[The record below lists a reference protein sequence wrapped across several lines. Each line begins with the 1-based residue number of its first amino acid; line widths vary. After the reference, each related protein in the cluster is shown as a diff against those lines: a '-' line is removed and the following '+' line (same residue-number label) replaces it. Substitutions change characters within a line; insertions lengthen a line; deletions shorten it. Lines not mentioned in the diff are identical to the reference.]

1 MRAFIQHVLSV
12 EWGALW
18 GASTGSE
25 FISPNLGFDVAH
37 YGADVDQPEREVRR
51 ALGSLAQERLA
62 AGLWRFDASDLMQAE
77 IGSATPT
84 GRGAFWQGMLDYVD
98 GIRTM
103 DQVLSDIEA
112 AWVALEAA
120 EGG

>member
-1 MRAFIQHVLSV
+1 M
-12 EWGALW
+12 
-18 GASTGSE
+18 
-25 FISPNLGFDVAH
+25 P
-37 YGADVDQPEREVRR
+37 
-51 ALGSLAQERLA
+51 
-62 AGLWRFDASDLMQAE
+62 AE